1 MVPLSLNHGLQHA
14 SLCHHMLTHGSSK
27 SDLAS
32 PRYCTSIHTHIAYAL
47 FSHSHLPKGQ
57 SKPGPLSLCRGI
69 SLKSCALFHLSLL
82 SLCLPLF
89 ISSLPDISLS
99 LSYSLSLRSLSHP
112 QTTSSLSFSVF
123 SLLSLLPFQF
133 ISSFHSLS
141 PQPPVFLFSLLS
153 PLYPLPHSA
162 FLILLSFAYLSF
174 SSLSLSHFYS
184 HSLFLCVSHC
194 LPSFSYLSP
203 P

>member
-57 SKPGPLSLCRGI
+57 SKPCPLSLCRGI
-69 SLKSCALFHLSLL
+69 SLKSCALFYFSLL
-82 SLCLPLF
+82 YLCLPLF

-99 LSYSLSLRSLSHP
+99 LSYSLSLRSLSPNLLHLSHSP
-112 QTTSSLSFSVF
+112 SSVSYLCSPSSLSRVF
-123 SLLSLLPFQF
+123 ILSLLSLLSFSSPFF
-133 ISSFHSLS
+133 LLFTLFPTLPFSVSFHS
-141 PQPPVFLFSLLS
+141 P
-153 PLYPLPHSA
+153 
-162 FLILLSFAYLSF
+162 I
-174 SSLSLSHFYS
+174 SLSLPFPFPISVPTHFI
-184 HSLFLCVSHC
+184 CVSHC